1 MDKKSFDKKMERAMS
16 DIAAIITTDYK
27 LGRDID
33 NIDEIYNMPEKD
45 EIIDITEKLLRV
57 VFPGYVRDKNY
68 KSYNINNSL
77 VLLLEDIA
85 FNLNK
90 QLVTILR
97 RDAGNYYGSSEVFYE
112 QALAIS
118 TEFLSRIPKIR
129 EFVNTD
135 IQATYD
141 GDPAAYS
148 KDEIILAY
156 PGLFAIAINRLAHE
170 LFLMG
175 VPLIPRI
182 MTEYAHGLTGIDIH
196 PGATIGKYFFI
207 DHGTGI
213 VVGETTHIGEHVKI
227 YQGVTL
233 GALST
238 TAGQRLR
245 GSQRHPT
252 IEDNVTIYSGASILG
267 GNTVIGANSVV
278 GSNVFITTSIKP
290 WTRVSVKNQELQI
303 KNKSPHG
310 DTFVEETIGQDDSW
324 YYMI

>member
-1 MDKKSFDKKMERAMS
+1 MDKKSFDKKMEGAMK
-16 DIAAIITTDYK
+16 DIAQLVIADYEK
-27 LGRDID
+27 GRDID
-33 NIDEIYNMPEKD
+33 NTDELYNLPEKD
-45 EIIDITEKLLRV
+45 EIIDITEKLLRI
-57 VFPGYVRDKNY
+57 VFPGYNRDNFY
-68 KSYNINNSL
+68 KSYNINNNL

-90 QLVTILR
+90 QLVIILR
-97 RDAGNYYGSSEVFYE
+97 RDAGDYYGSSEIFYE
-112 QALAIS
+112 QALEIS

-135 IQATYD
+135 IQATFD

-170 LFLMG
+170 LFVMG

-245 GSQRHPT
+245 NTQRHPT

-267 GNTVIGANSVV
+267 GNTVIGANSVI
-278 GSNVFITTSIKP
+278 GSNVFITTSVKP

-303 KNKSPHG
+303 KNKSPFG
-310 DTFVEETIGQDDSW
+310 EEDMMGAGQDDSW
-324 YYMI
+324 FYTI

>member
-1 MDKKSFDKKMERAMS
+1 MDKKSFDKKMESAMR
-16 DIAAIITTDYK
+16 DIAEIVIADYQK
-27 LGRDID
+27 GRDID
-33 NIDEIYNMPEKD
+33 NIDELYNMPEKD
-45 EIIDITEKLLRV
+45 EIIDITEKLLRI
-57 VFPGYVRDKNY
+57 VFPGYNRDKVY
-68 KSYNINNSL
+68 KSYNINNNL

-90 QLVTILR
+90 QLVIILR
-97 RDAGNYYGSSEVFYE
+97 REAQDYSGSSDIFYE
-112 QALAIS
+112 EALKIS

-129 EFVNTD
+129 EFINTD
-135 IQATYD
+135 IQATFD

-156 PGLFAIAINRLAHE
+156 PGLYAIAINRLAHE
-170 LFLMG
+170 LFLMN

-213 VVGETTHIGEHVKI
+213 VVGETTHIGDHVKL

-245 GSQRHPT
+245 NTQRHPT

-303 KNKSPHG
+303 KDKSPQAG
-310 DTFVEETIGQDDSW
+310 DFGEGGIGQDSSW
-324 YYMI
+324 FYTI